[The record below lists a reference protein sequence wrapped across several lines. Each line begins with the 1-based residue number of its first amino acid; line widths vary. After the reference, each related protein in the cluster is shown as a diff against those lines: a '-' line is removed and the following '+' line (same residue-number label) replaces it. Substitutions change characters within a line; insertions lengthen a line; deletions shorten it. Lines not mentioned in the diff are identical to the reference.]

1 MAAGMKNLSKTFV
14 WILMGLLMLGLAG
27 FGAVN
32 LSGTVRTVAQ
42 VGDEVITVD
51 AYARELQREIRAVE
65 AQTGQPLQMSQAR
78 DLGLD
83 QRALSRL
90 VALAA
95 LDNEVAQLGISVGDE
110 NLQKEILRIQA
121 FQGADGSFDREA
133 YRFQLEQIGMT
144 ETEFEEDL
152 RKETARTIVQ
162 GAIMNGI
169 EMPAVLTDTL
179 ADYVLARRSFTV
191 ATLSADALDAPVPEP
206 TDADIQAY
214 YDANTDRFTLPRTK
228 KITYAVLSPAMLQDT
243 VEVDEDALRRLYEQR
258 KDQYQQ
264 PERRLV
270 ERLVYPSEAE
280 ATEAKAQLEVG
291 GVDFEQLVRAR
302 ELELSDVDLGDVT
315 RDDLGE
321 EAADAVFAAEVGD
334 VVGPLPSAFGPALFR
349 VNGTLAAHNVTFDEA
364 EPELREELAAE
375 RARRVIESQAEEYND
390 MLAGGATLEELA
402 AETEMELGQID
413 WTSQSDEGLA
423 AYDAFRS
430 AAQAV
435 GEGDFPEIGFLED
448 GSVFALR
455 LDEEL
460 PPRPEPLAQARDRV
474 IEAWKQEEIGK
485 ALLEKANTVVTSLAV
500 DGDFTATG
508 LPFRVE
514 NALTR
519 TAFLDDVPADFMT
532 QVFEMEPGELRVIP
546 GQGAVFI
553 VRLDEVLPP
562 AETDEQRQMK
572 DAVAAQLNQALAQN
586 IFDAYVRDA
595 QTRARPTLDQRA
607 LNAVQAN
614 F

>member
-1 MAAGMKNLSKTFV
+1 MAAGINKLSKTFV
-14 WILMGLLMLGLAG
+14 WILMGMLMLGLAG

-42 VGDEVITVD
+42 VGDEDVSVD
-51 AYARELQREIRAVE
+51 AYVRELQREIRAVE
-65 AQTGQPLQMSQAR
+65 AQTGQPMQMSQAR
-78 DLGLD
+78 ELGLD
-83 QRALSRL
+83 QRALARL
-90 VALAA
+90 VSLAA
-95 LDNEVAQLGISVGDE
+95 LNNEVAQLGVSIGDA
-110 NLQKEILRIQA
+110 NLQKEIVGIQA
-121 FQGADGSFDREA
+121 FQGPDGSFDREA

-162 GAIMNGI
+162 GAVMDGV
-169 EMPAVLTDTL
+169 EMPAIMTKAL

-191 ATLSADALDAPVPEP
+191 ATLSPDALTTPIPEP
-206 TDADIQAY
+206 TDAEIQAY

-228 KITYAVLSPAMLQDT
+228 KITYAVLSPEMLQDT
-243 VEVDEDALRRLYEQR
+243 VEIDEDALKRLFEQR

-270 ERLVYPSEAE
+270 ERLVYPSEEE
-280 ATEAKAQLEVG
+280 ATAAMAQLEVG
-291 GVDFEQLVRAR
+291 GADFEQLVRER
-302 ELELSDVDLGDVT
+302 ELELSSVDLGDVT
-315 RDDLGE
+315 REDLG
-321 EAADAVFAAEVGD
+321 EAADAVFAAEID
-334 VVGPLPSAFGPALFR
+334 QVVGPLPSVFGPALFR
-349 VNGTLAAHNVTFDEA
+349 VNGSLAEQHVSFEDA
-364 EPELREELAAE
+364 EPELRAELAGE
-375 RARRVIESQAEEYND
+375 RARRLIESQAEDIND

-402 AETEMELGQID
+402 NETEMELGKID
-413 WTSQSDEGLA
+413 WTRQSDDGIA
-423 AYDAFRS
+423 AYDGFRQ

-435 GEGDFPEIGFLED
+435 REDDFPEIGFLED
-448 GSVFALR
+448 GSIFALR
-455 LDEEL
+455 LDEVL
-460 PPRPEPLAQARDRV
+460 PPRPEPLESARDRV
-474 IEAWKQEEIGK
+474 AAAWVQEQTAK
-485 ALLEKANTVVTSLAV
+485 ALEEQANGIVTQLAV

-519 TAFLDDVPADFMT
+519 TAFLDNVPADFMT
-532 QVFEMEPGELRVIP
+532 QIFEMEPNELRVIAGP
-546 GQGAVFI
+546 DAAFI

-562 AETDEQRQMK
+562 AETDEQRLMQE
-572 DAVAAQLNQALAQN
+572 AAAAQLNQALAQN
-586 IFDAYVRDA
+586 IFDIYVRDA

>member
-1 MAAGMKNLSKTFV
+1 MAAGINKLSKTFV
-14 WILMGLLMLGLAG
+14 WILMGMLMLGLAG

-42 VGDEVITVD
+42 VGDEDVSVD
-51 AYARELQREIRAVE
+51 AYVRELQREIRAVE
-65 AQTGQPLQMSQAR
+65 AQTGQPMQMSQAR
-78 DLGLD
+78 ELGLD
-83 QRALSRL
+83 QRALGRL
-90 VALAA
+90 VSLAA
-95 LDNEVAQLGISVGDE
+95 LNNEVAQLGVSIGDA
-110 NLQKEILRIQA
+110 NLQKEIVGIQA
-121 FQGADGSFDREA
+121 FQGPDGSFDREA

-162 GAIMNGI
+162 GAMMDGV
-169 EMPAVLTDTL
+169 EMPAIMTKAL

-191 ATLSADALDAPVPEP
+191 ATLSPDALTTPIPEP
-206 TDADIQAY
+206 TDAEIQAY

-228 KITYAVLSPAMLQDT
+228 KITYAVLSPEMLQDT
-243 VEVDEDALRRLYEQR
+243 VEIDEDALKRLYEQR

-270 ERLVYPSEAE
+270 ERLVYPSEEE
-280 ATEAKAQLEVG
+280 ATAAMAQLEVG
-291 GVDFEQLVRAR
+291 GADFEQLVRER
-302 ELELSDVDLGDVT
+302 ELELSSVDLGDVT
-315 RDDLGE
+315 REDLG
-321 EAADAVFAAEVGD
+321 EAADAVFAAEID
-334 VVGPLPSAFGPALFR
+334 QVVGPLPSVFGPALFR
-349 VNGTLAAHNVTFDEA
+349 VNGSLAEQNVSFEDA
-364 EPELREELAAE
+364 EPELRAELAGE
-375 RARRVIESQAEEYND
+375 RARRLIESQAEDIND

-402 AETEMELGQID
+402 NETEMELGKID
-413 WTSQSDEGLA
+413 WTRQSDDGIA
-423 AYDAFRS
+423 AYDGFRQ

-435 GEGDFPEIGFLED
+435 REDDFPEIGFLED
-448 GSVFALR
+448 GSIFALR
-455 LDEEL
+455 LDEVL
-460 PPRPEPLAQARDRV
+460 PPRPEPLVSARDRV
-474 IEAWKQEEIGK
+474 AAAWVQEQTAK
-485 ALLEKANTVVTSLAV
+485 ALEEQANGIVTQLAV

-519 TAFLDDVPADFMT
+519 TAFLDNVPADFMT
-532 QVFEMEPGELRVIP
+532 QIFEMEPNELRVIAGP
-546 GQGAVFI
+546 DAAFI

-562 AETDEQRQMK
+562 AETDEQRLMQE
-572 DAVAAQLNQALAQN
+572 AAAAQLNQALAQN
-586 IFDAYVRDA
+586 IFDIYVRDA

>member
-1 MAAGMKNLSKTFV
+1 MAAGINKLSKTFV
-14 WILMGLLMLGLAG
+14 WILMGMLMLGLAG

-42 VGDEVITVD
+42 VGDEDVSVD
-51 AYARELQREIRAVE
+51 AYVRELQREIRAVE
-65 AQTGQPLQMSQAR
+65 AQTGQPMQMSQAR
-78 DLGLD
+78 ELGLD
-83 QRALSRL
+83 QRALARL
-90 VALAA
+90 VSLAA
-95 LDNEVAQLGISVGDE
+95 LNNEVAQLGVSIGDA
-110 NLQKEILRIQA
+110 NLQKEIVGIQA
-121 FQGADGSFDREA
+121 FQGPDGSFDREA

-162 GAIMNGI
+162 GAVMDGV
-169 EMPAVLTDTL
+169 EMPAIMTKAL

-191 ATLSADALDAPVPEP
+191 ATLSPDALTTPIPEP
-206 TDADIQAY
+206 TDAEIQAY

-228 KITYAVLSPAMLQDT
+228 KITYAVLSPEMLQDT
-243 VEVDEDALRRLYEQR
+243 VEIDEDALKRLYEQR

-270 ERLVYPSEAE
+270 ERLVYPSEEE
-280 ATEAKAQLEVG
+280 ATAAMAQLEVG
-291 GVDFEQLVRAR
+291 GADFEQLVRER
-302 ELELSDVDLGDVT
+302 ELELSSVDLGDVT

-321 EAADAVFAAEVGD
+321 AADAVFAAEID
-334 VVGPLPSAFGPALFR
+334 QVVGPLPSVFGPALFR
-349 VNGTLAAHNVTFDEA
+349 VNGSLAEQNVSFEDA
-364 EPELREELAAE
+364 EPELRAELAGE
-375 RARRVIESQAEEYND
+375 RARRLIESQAEDIND

-402 AETEMELGQID
+402 TETEMELGKID
-413 WTSQSDEGLA
+413 WTRQSDDGIA
-423 AYDAFRS
+423 AYDGFRQ

-435 GEGDFPEIGFLED
+435 REDDFPEIGFLED
-448 GSVFALR
+448 GSIFALR
-455 LDEEL
+455 LDEVL
-460 PPRPEPLAQARDRV
+460 PPRPEPLESARDRV
-474 IEAWKQEEIGK
+474 AAAWVQEQTAK
-485 ALLEKANTVVTSLAV
+485 ALEEQANGIVTQLAV

-519 TAFLDDVPADFMT
+519 TAFLDNVPADFMT
-532 QVFEMEPGELRVIP
+532 QIFEMEPNELRVIAGP
-546 GQGAVFI
+546 DAAFI

-562 AETDEQRQMK
+562 AETDEQRLMQ
-572 DAVAAQLNQALAQN
+572 AAAAAQLNQALAQN
-586 IFDAYVRDA
+586 IFDIYVRDA

>member
-1 MAAGMKNLSKTFV
+1 MAAGINKLSKTFV
-14 WILMGLLMLGLAG
+14 WILMGMLMLGLAG

-42 VGDEVITVD
+42 VGDEDVSVD
-51 AYARELQREIRAVE
+51 AYVRELQREIRAVE
-65 AQTGQPLQMSQAR
+65 AQTGQPMQMSQAR
-78 DLGLD
+78 ELGLD
-83 QRALSRL
+83 QRALGRL
-90 VALAA
+90 VSLAA
-95 LDNEVAQLGISVGDE
+95 LNNEVAQLGVSIGDA
-110 NLQKEILRIQA
+110 NLQKEIVGIQA
-121 FQGADGSFDREA
+121 FQGPDGSFDREA

-162 GAIMNGI
+162 GAMMDGV
-169 EMPAVLTDTL
+169 EMPAIMTKAL

-191 ATLSADALDAPVPEP
+191 ATLSPDALTTPIPEP
-206 TDADIQAY
+206 TDAEIQAY

-228 KITYAVLSPAMLQDT
+228 KITYAVLSPEMLQDT
-243 VEVDEDALRRLYEQR
+243 VEIDEDALKRLYEQR

-270 ERLVYPSEAE
+270 ERLVYPSEEE
-280 ATEAKAQLEVG
+280 ATAAMAQLEVG
-291 GVDFEQLVRAR
+291 GADFEQLVRER
-302 ELELSDVDLGDVT
+302 ELELSSVDLGDVT
-315 RDDLGE
+315 REDLG
-321 EAADAVFAAEVGD
+321 EAADAVFAAEID
-334 VVGPLPSAFGPALFR
+334 QVVGPLPSVFGPALFR
-349 VNGTLAAHNVTFDEA
+349 VNGSLAEQNVSFEDA
-364 EPELREELAAE
+364 EPELRAELAGE
-375 RARRVIESQAEEYND
+375 RARRLIESQAEDIND

-402 AETEMELGQID
+402 NETEMELGKID
-413 WTSQSDEGLA
+413 WTRQSDDGIA
-423 AYDAFRS
+423 AYDGFRQ

-435 GEGDFPEIGFLED
+435 REDDFPEIGFLED
-448 GSVFALR
+448 GSIFALR
-455 LDEEL
+455 LDEVL
-460 PPRPEPLAQARDRV
+460 PPRPEPLESARDRV
-474 IEAWKQEEIGK
+474 AAAWVQEQTAK
-485 ALLEKANTVVTSLAV
+485 ALEEQANGIVTQLAV

-519 TAFLDDVPADFMT
+519 TAFLDNVPADFMT
-532 QVFEMEPGELRVIP
+532 QIFEMEPNELRVIAGP
-546 GQGAVFI
+546 DAAFI

-562 AETDEQRQMK
+562 AETDEQRLMQE
-572 DAVAAQLNQALAQN
+572 AAAAQLNQALAQN
-586 IFDAYVRDA
+586 IFDIYVRDA

>member
-1 MAAGMKNLSKTFV
+1 MAAGINKLSKTFV
-14 WILMGLLMLGLAG
+14 WILMGMLMLGLAG

-42 VGDEVITVD
+42 VGDEDVSVD
-51 AYARELQREIRAVE
+51 AYVRELQREIRAVE
-65 AQTGQPLQMSQAR
+65 AQTGQPMQMSQAR
-78 DLGLD
+78 ELGLD
-83 QRALSRL
+83 QRALGRL
-90 VALAA
+90 VSLAA
-95 LDNEVAQLGISVGDE
+95 LNNEVAQLGVSIGDA
-110 NLQKEILRIQA
+110 NLQKEIVGIQA
-121 FQGADGSFDREA
+121 FQGPDGSFDREA

-162 GAIMNGI
+162 GAVMDGV
-169 EMPAVLTDTL
+169 EMPAIMTKAL

-191 ATLSADALDAPVPEP
+191 ATLSPDALTTPIPEP
-206 TDADIQAY
+206 TDAEIQAY

-228 KITYAVLSPAMLQDT
+228 KITYAVLSPEMLQDT
-243 VEVDEDALRRLYEQR
+243 VEIDEDALKRLYEQR

-270 ERLVYPSEAE
+270 ERLVYPSEEE
-280 ATEAKAQLEVG
+280 ATAAMAQLEVG
-291 GVDFEQLVRAR
+291 GADFEQLVRER
-302 ELELSDVDLGDVT
+302 ELELSSVDLGDVT
-315 RDDLGE
+315 REDLG
-321 EAADAVFAAEVGD
+321 EAADAVFAAEID
-334 VVGPLPSAFGPALFR
+334 QVVGPLPSVFGPALFR
-349 VNGTLAAHNVTFDEA
+349 VNGSLAEQNVSFEDA
-364 EPELREELAAE
+364 EPELRAELAGE
-375 RARRVIESQAEEYND
+375 RARRLIESQAEDIND

-402 AETEMELGQID
+402 DETEMELGKID
-413 WTSQSDEGLA
+413 WTRQSDDGIA
-423 AYDAFRS
+423 AYDGFRQ

-435 GEGDFPEIGFLED
+435 REDDFPEIGFLED
-448 GSVFALR
+448 GSIFALR
-455 LDEEL
+455 LDEVL
-460 PPRPEPLAQARDRV
+460 PPRPEPLESARDRV
-474 IEAWKQEEIGK
+474 TAAWVQEQTAK
-485 ALLEKANTVVTSLAV
+485 ALEEQANGIVTQLAV

-519 TAFLDDVPADFMT
+519 TAFLDNVPADFMT
-532 QVFEMEPGELRVIP
+532 QIFEMEPNELRVIAGP
-546 GQGAVFI
+546 DAAFI

-562 AETDEQRQMK
+562 AESDEQRLMQE
-572 DAVAAQLNQALAQN
+572 AAAAQLNQALAQN
-586 IFDAYVRDA
+586 IFDIYVRDA

>member
-413 WTSQSDEGLA
+413 WTTQSDEGLA

-430 AAQAV
+430 AAQEV

-485 ALLEKANTVVTSLAV
+485 ALLEKANSVVTSLAV
-500 DGDFTATG
+500 DGDFTVTG

>member
-1 MAAGMKNLSKTFV
+1 MAAGINKLSKTFV
-14 WILMGLLMLGLAG
+14 WILMGMLMLGLAG

-42 VGDEVITVD
+42 VGDEDVSVD
-51 AYARELQREIRAVE
+51 AYVRELQREIRAVE
-65 AQTGQPLQMSQAR
+65 AQTGQPMQMSQAR
-78 DLGLD
+78 ELGLD
-83 QRALSRL
+83 QRALARL
-90 VALAA
+90 VSLAA
-95 LDNEVAQLGISVGDE
+95 LNNEVAQLGVSIGDA
-110 NLQKEILRIQA
+110 NLQKEIVGIQA
-121 FQGADGSFDREA
+121 FQGPGGSFDREA

-162 GAIMNGI
+162 GAVMDGV
-169 EMPAVLTDTL
+169 EMPAIMTKAL

-191 ATLSADALDAPVPEP
+191 AILSPDALTTPIPEP
-206 TDADIQAY
+206 TDAEVQAY

-228 KITYAVLSPAMLQDT
+228 KITYAVLSPEMLQDT
-243 VEVDEDALRRLYEQR
+243 VEIDEDALKRLYEQR

-270 ERLVYPSEAE
+270 ERLVYPTEEE
-280 ATEAKAQLEVG
+280 ATAAMAQLEVG
-291 GVDFEQLVRAR
+291 GADFEQLVRER
-302 ELELSDVDLGDVT
+302 ELELSSVDLGDVT
-315 RDDLGE
+315 REDLG
-321 EAADAVFAAEVGD
+321 EAADAVFAAEID
-334 VVGPLPSAFGPALFR
+334 QVVGPLPSVFGPALFR
-349 VNGTLAAHNVTFDEA
+349 VNGSLAEQNVSFEDA
-364 EPELREELAAE
+364 EPELRAELAGE
-375 RARRVIESQAEEYND
+375 RARRLIESQAEDIND

-402 AETEMELGQID
+402 NETEMELGKID
-413 WTSQSDEGLA
+413 WTRQSDDGIA
-423 AYDAFRS
+423 AYDGFRQ

-435 GEGDFPEIGFLED
+435 REDDFPEIGFLED
-448 GSVFALR
+448 GSIFALR
-455 LDEEL
+455 LDEVL
-460 PPRPEPLAQARDRV
+460 PPRPEPLESARDRV
-474 IEAWKQEEIGK
+474 AAAWVQEQTAK
-485 ALLEKANTVVTSLAV
+485 ALEEQANGIVTQLAV

-519 TAFLDDVPADFMT
+519 TAFLDNVPADFMT
-532 QVFEMEPGELRVIP
+532 QIFEMEPNELRVIAGP
-546 GQGAVFI
+546 DAAFI

-562 AETDEQRQMK
+562 AESDEQRLMQE
-572 DAVAAQLNQALAQN
+572 AAAAQLNQALAQN
-586 IFDAYVRDA
+586 IFDIYVRDA

>member
-144 ETEFEEDL
+144 EAEFEEDL
-152 RKETARTIVQ
+152 RKETARTLVQ

-191 ATLSADALDAPVPEP
+191 ATLSEDALDAPAPEP
-206 TDADIQAY
+206 TDADIQAF

-321 EAADAVFAAEVGD
+321 AADAVFAAEVGD
-334 VVGPLPSAFGPALFR
+334 VIGPLPSAFGPALFR
-349 VNGTLAAHNVTFDEA
+349 VNGTLAEHNVSFDEA

-375 RARRVIESQAEEYND
+375 RARRVIESQAEEFND
-390 MLAGGATLEELA
+390 MLAGGATLEELV

-413 WTSQSDEGLA
+413 WTTQSDEALA

-460 PPRPEPLAQARDRV
+460 PPRPEPLAQARERV

-485 ALLEKANTVVTSLAV
+485 ALLEKANTVVTGLAV

-519 TAFLDDVPADFMT
+519 TAFLDDVPADFMN

>member
-1 MAAGMKNLSKTFV
+1 MAAGINKLSKTFV
-14 WILMGLLMLGLAG
+14 WILMGMLMLGLAG

-42 VGDEVITVD
+42 VGDEDVSVD
-51 AYARELQREIRAVE
+51 AYVRELQREIRAVE
-65 AQTGQPLQMSQAR
+65 AQTGQPMQMSQAR
-78 DLGLD
+78 ELGLD
-83 QRALSRL
+83 QRALGRL
-90 VALAA
+90 VSLAA
-95 LDNEVAQLGISVGDE
+95 LNNEVAQLGVSIGDA
-110 NLQKEILRIQA
+110 NLQKEIVGIQA
-121 FQGADGSFDREA
+121 FQGPDGSFDREA

-162 GAIMNGI
+162 GAVMDGV
-169 EMPAVLTDTL
+169 EMPAIMTKAL

-191 ATLSADALDAPVPEP
+191 ATLSPDALTTPIPEP
-206 TDADIQAY
+206 TDAEVQTY

-228 KITYAVLSPAMLQDT
+228 KITYAVLSPEMLQDT
-243 VEVDEDALRRLYEQR
+243 VEIDEDALKRLYEQR

-270 ERLVYPSEAE
+270 ERLVYPTEEE
-280 ATEAKAQLEVG
+280 ATAAMAQLEVG
-291 GVDFEQLVRAR
+291 GADFEQLVRER
-302 ELELSDVDLGDVT
+302 ELELSSVDLGDVT

-321 EAADAVFAAEVGD
+321 AADAVFAAEID
-334 VVGPLPSAFGPALFR
+334 QVVGPLPSVFGPALFR
-349 VNGTLAAHNVTFDEA
+349 VNGSLAEQNVSFEDA
-364 EPELREELAAE
+364 EPELRAELAGE
-375 RARRVIESQAEEYND
+375 RARRLIESQAEDIND

-402 AETEMELGQID
+402 NETEMELGKID
-413 WTSQSDEGLA
+413 WTRQSDDGIA
-423 AYDAFRS
+423 AYDGFRQ

-435 GEGDFPEIGFLED
+435 REDDFPEIGFLED
-448 GSVFALR
+448 GSIFALR
-455 LDEEL
+455 LDEVL
-460 PPRPEPLAQARDRV
+460 PPRPEPLESARDRV
-474 IEAWKQEEIGK
+474 AAAWVQEQTAK
-485 ALLEKANTVVTSLAV
+485 ALEEQANGIVTQLAV

-519 TAFLDDVPADFMT
+519 TAFLDNVPADFMT
-532 QVFEMEPGELRVIP
+532 QIFEMEPNELRVIAGP
-546 GQGAVFI
+546 DAAFI

-562 AETDEQRQMK
+562 AETDEQRLMQE
-572 DAVAAQLNQALAQN
+572 AAAAQLNQALAQN
-586 IFDAYVRDA
+586 IFDIYVRDT

>member
-1 MAAGMKNLSKTFV
+1 MAAGINKLSKTFV
-14 WILMGLLMLGLAG
+14 WILMGMLMLGLAG

-42 VGDEVITVD
+42 VGDEDVSVD
-51 AYARELQREIRAVE
+51 AYVRELQREIRAVE
-65 AQTGQPLQMSQAR
+65 AQTGQPMQMSQAR
-78 DLGLD
+78 ELGLD
-83 QRALSRL
+83 QRALARL
-90 VALAA
+90 VSLAA
-95 LDNEVAQLGISVGDE
+95 LNNEVAQLGVSIGDA
-110 NLQKEILRIQA
+110 NLQKEIVGIQA
-121 FQGADGSFDREA
+121 FQGPDGSFDREA

-162 GAIMNGI
+162 SAVMDGV
-169 EMPAVLTDTL
+169 EMPAIMTKAL

-191 ATLSADALDAPVPEP
+191 ATLSPDALTTPIPEP
-206 TDADIQAY
+206 TDAEIQAY

-228 KITYAVLSPAMLQDT
+228 KITYAVLSPEMLQDT
-243 VEVDEDALRRLYEQR
+243 VEIDEDALKRLYEQR

-270 ERLVYPSEAE
+270 ERLVYPTEEE
-280 ATEAKAQLEVG
+280 ATAAMAQLEVG
-291 GVDFEQLVRAR
+291 GADFEQLVRER
-302 ELELSDVDLGDVT
+302 ELELSSVDLGDVT
-315 RDDLGE
+315 REDLG
-321 EAADAVFAAEVGD
+321 EAADAVFAAEID
-334 VVGPLPSAFGPALFR
+334 QVVGPLPSVFGPALFR
-349 VNGTLAAHNVTFDEA
+349 VNGSLAEQNVSFEDA
-364 EPELREELAAE
+364 EPELRAELVGE
-375 RARRVIESQAEEYND
+375 RARRLIESQAEDIND

-402 AETEMELGQID
+402 NETEMELGKID
-413 WTSQSDEGLA
+413 WTRQSDDGIA
-423 AYDAFRS
+423 AYEGFRQ

-435 GEGDFPEIGFLED
+435 REDDFPEIGFLED
-448 GSVFALR
+448 GSIFALR
-455 LDEEL
+455 LDEVL
-460 PPRPEPLAQARDRV
+460 PPRPEPLESARDRV
-474 IEAWKQEEIGK
+474 AAAWVQEQTAK
-485 ALLEKANTVVTSLAV
+485 ALEEQANGIVTQLAV

-519 TAFLDDVPADFMT
+519 TAFLDNVPADFMT
-532 QVFEMEPGELRVIP
+532 QIFEMEPNELRVIAGP
-546 GQGAVFI
+546 DAAFI

-562 AETDEQRQMK
+562 AETDEQRLMQE
-572 DAVAAQLNQALAQN
+572 AAAAQLNQALAQN
-586 IFDAYVRDA
+586 IFDIYVRDA

>member
-1 MAAGMKNLSKTFV
+1 MAAGINKLSKTFV
-14 WILMGLLMLGLAG
+14 WILMGMLMLGLAG

-42 VGDEVITVD
+42 VGDEDVSVD
-51 AYARELQREIRAVE
+51 AYVRELQREIRAVE
-65 AQTGQPLQMSQAR
+65 AQTGQPMQMSQAR
-78 DLGLD
+78 ELGLD
-83 QRALSRL
+83 QRALGRL
-90 VALAA
+90 VSLAA
-95 LDNEVAQLGISVGDE
+95 LNNEVAQLGVSIGDA
-110 NLQKEILRIQA
+110 NLQKEIVGIQA
-121 FQGADGSFDREA
+121 FQGPDGSFDREA

-162 GAIMNGI
+162 GAMMDGV
-169 EMPAVLTDTL
+169 EMPAIMTKAL

-191 ATLSADALDAPVPEP
+191 ATLSPDALTTPIPEP
-206 TDADIQAY
+206 TDAEIQAY

-228 KITYAVLSPAMLQDT
+228 KITYAVLSPEMLQDT
-243 VEVDEDALRRLYEQR
+243 VEIDEDALKRLYEQR

-270 ERLVYPSEAE
+270 ERLVYPSEEE
-280 ATEAKAQLEVG
+280 ATAAMAQLEVG
-291 GVDFEQLVRAR
+291 GADFEQLVRER
-302 ELELSDVDLGDVT
+302 ELELSSVDLGDVT
-315 RDDLGE
+315 REDLG
-321 EAADAVFAAEVGD
+321 EAADAVFTAEID
-334 VVGPLPSAFGPALFR
+334 QVVGPLPSVFGPALFR
-349 VNGTLAAHNVTFDEA
+349 VNGSLAEQNVSFEDA
-364 EPELREELAAE
+364 EPELRAELAGE
-375 RARRVIESQAEEYND
+375 RARRLIESQAEDIND

-402 AETEMELGQID
+402 NETEMELGKID
-413 WTSQSDEGLA
+413 WTRQSDDGIA
-423 AYDAFRS
+423 AYDGFRQ

-435 GEGDFPEIGFLED
+435 REDDFPEIGFLED
-448 GSVFALR
+448 GSIFALR
-455 LDEEL
+455 LDEVL
-460 PPRPEPLAQARDRV
+460 PPRPEPLESARDRV
-474 IEAWKQEEIGK
+474 AAAWVQEQTAK
-485 ALLEKANTVVTSLAV
+485 ALEEQANGIVTQLAV

-519 TAFLDDVPADFMT
+519 TAFLDNVPADFMT
-532 QVFEMEPGELRVIP
+532 QIFEMEPNELRVIAGP
-546 GQGAVFI
+546 DAAFI

-562 AETDEQRQMK
+562 AESDEQRLMQE
-572 DAVAAQLNQALAQN
+572 AAAAQLNQALAQN
-586 IFDAYVRDA
+586 IFDIYVRDA

>member
-1 MAAGMKNLSKTFV
+1 MAAGINKLSKTFV
-14 WILMGLLMLGLAG
+14 WILMGMLMLGLAG

-42 VGDEVITVD
+42 VGDEDVSVD
-51 AYARELQREIRAVE
+51 AYVRELQREIRAVE
-65 AQTGQPLQMSQAR
+65 AQTGQPMQMSQAR
-78 DLGLD
+78 ELGLD
-83 QRALSRL
+83 QRALGRL
-90 VALAA
+90 VSLAA
-95 LDNEVAQLGISVGDE
+95 LNNEVAQLGVSIGDA
-110 NLQKEILRIQA
+110 NLQKEIVGIQA
-121 FQGADGSFDREA
+121 FQGPDGSFDREA

-162 GAIMNGI
+162 GAMMDGV
-169 EMPAVLTDTL
+169 EMPAIMTKAL

-191 ATLSADALDAPVPEP
+191 ATLSQDALTTPIPEP
-206 TDADIQAY
+206 TDAEIQAY

-228 KITYAVLSPAMLQDT
+228 KITYAVLSPEMLQDT
-243 VEVDEDALRRLYEQR
+243 VEIDEDALKRLYEQR

-270 ERLVYPSEAE
+270 ERLVYPSEEE
-280 ATEAKAQLEVG
+280 ATAAMAQLEVG
-291 GVDFEQLVRAR
+291 GADFEQLVRER
-302 ELELSDVDLGDVT
+302 ELELSSVDLGDVT
-315 RDDLGE
+315 REDLG
-321 EAADAVFAAEVGD
+321 EAADAVFAAEID
-334 VVGPLPSAFGPALFR
+334 QVVGPLPSVFGPALFR
-349 VNGTLAAHNVTFDEA
+349 VNGSLAEQNVSFEDA
-364 EPELREELAAE
+364 EPELRAELAGE
-375 RARRVIESQAEEYND
+375 RARRLIESQAEDIND

-402 AETEMELGQID
+402 NETEMELGKID
-413 WTSQSDEGLA
+413 WTRQSDDGIA
-423 AYDAFRS
+423 AYDGFRQ

-435 GEGDFPEIGFLED
+435 REDDFPEIGFLED
-448 GSVFALR
+448 GSIFALR
-455 LDEEL
+455 LDEVL
-460 PPRPEPLAQARDRV
+460 PPRPEPLESARDRV
-474 IEAWKQEEIGK
+474 AAAWVQEQTAK
-485 ALLEKANTVVTSLAV
+485 ALEEQANGIVTQLAV

-519 TAFLDDVPADFMT
+519 TAFLDNVPADFMT
-532 QVFEMEPGELRVIP
+532 QIFEMEPNELRVIAGP
-546 GQGAVFI
+546 DAAFI

-562 AETDEQRQMK
+562 AETDEQRLMQE
-572 DAVAAQLNQALAQN
+572 AAAAQLNQALAQN
-586 IFDAYVRDA
+586 IFDIYVRDA